1 MMVYYLMAQRPDEL
15 VQHARIFHDLYTPW
29 IQPSIGEP
37 CGPSDC
43 MWLVPETEPSSKNWL
58 QQYVSDAVSRPLC
71 TKIGCTTCGAYKF
84 RWGLMARISGSK
96 QSRAELL
103 LELMRELKPE
113 EHARFAWEKAMRLM
127 IFDRWSD
134 LGGDG
139 ALRLM
144 QDRLGE
150 SWAGHVLG
158 KMIACEEARRRA
170 RQEHKACSVMAQ
182 EQRVQRKQERQL
194 RHERRLLQKKERDKL
209 WWANAASRI
218 RSDA

>member
-1 MMVYYLMAQRPDEL
+1 M
-15 VQHARIFHDLYTPW
+15 TP
-29 IQPSIGEP
+29 Q
-37 CGPSDC
+37 D
-43 MWLVPETEPSSKNWL
+43 WL
-58 QQYVSDAVSRPLC
+58 QQYVSDAVSRLLC
-71 TKIGCTTCGAYKF
+71 TKIGCTTSGAYKF

-96 QSRAELL
+96 QSRAEMSLD
-103 LELMRELKPE
+103 LMRELKPE

-134 LGGDG
+134 LGGEG

-158 KMIACEEARRRA
+158 KMIAYEEARRDT
-170 RQEHKACSVMAQ
+170 RQEHEARSDPVKAQ
-182 EQRVQRKQERQL
+182 ERRMQRKQERQL

-209 WWANAASRI
+209 W
-218 RSDA
+218 